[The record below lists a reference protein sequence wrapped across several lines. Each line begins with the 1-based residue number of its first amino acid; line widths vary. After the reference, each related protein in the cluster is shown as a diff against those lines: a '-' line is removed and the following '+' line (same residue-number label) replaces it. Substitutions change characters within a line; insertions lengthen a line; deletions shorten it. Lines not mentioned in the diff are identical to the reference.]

1 MTVVVLIFGEITP
14 KSLAKDS
21 PEAFAMFSAPLINL
35 LSYLL
40 LPLNLLFSLWKKLLG
55 KIFRVKKDDR
65 LSHEDGISAIMNTH
79 YPTNAM
85 SVADEAFMMNHKGTF
100 FYGSTEK
107 VLTEKNISV
116 SFDVN
121 VVVNEFSHHQ
131 KKIKSIVPVSLTD
144 KAM

>member
-65 LSHEDGISAIMNTH
+65 LSHEELLLLVDEVEEDGS
-79 YPTNAM
+79 
-85 SVADEAFMMNHKGTF
+85 
-100 FYGSTEK
+100 
-107 VLTEKNISV
+107 
-116 SFDVN
+116 
-121 VVVNEFSHHQ
+121 VNEHEGDLLRNVIAF
-131 KKIKSIVPVSLTD
+131 T
-144 KAM
+144 